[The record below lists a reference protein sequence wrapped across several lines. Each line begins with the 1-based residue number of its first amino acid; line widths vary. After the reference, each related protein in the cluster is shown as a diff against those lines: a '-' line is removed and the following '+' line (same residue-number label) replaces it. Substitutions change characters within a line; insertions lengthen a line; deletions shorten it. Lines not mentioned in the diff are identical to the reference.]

1 MLPIFQ
7 KLKSYVLMAS
17 MFIILLFFYV
27 LCAVEGAE
35 QEIPGKIN
43 LGSSLFPTSQP
54 TSWFSPSGRF
64 AFGFYQQ
71 DSGFAVGI
79 WLVGKSNRTVV
90 WTANRND
97 PPVSASST
105 ISLTDEGKLLYKI
118 GQGGE
123 KLIANNTEAASFAS
137 LQDSGNLV
145 LYNAK
150 SEIIWESFKYP
161 TDTILGG
168 QTLFS
173 GAQLVSSS
181 ETSHHTGR
189 FHLKMQEDGNLVLYP
204 LNTGDTSG
212 DAYWRSGTLGHEFKF
227 HLYLNSSGRL
237 LIVNGTSSKIIS
249 TLYGNSLSAND
260 DNSTIYRATLDIDGV
275 LRLYSHRYDE
285 SGELKATTEWEALKS
300 PCEVKSFCGFNSYCT
315 YNDDQPVCLCLPG
328 SDFIDPNHRNLGCT
342 RNYTEAAC
350 KGGKQNPL
358 HFNITT
364 MENINWGDI
373 PYVQQSMS
381 IEECR
386 NSCLEDCNCGAAL
399 FSENTCKKQRLPLR
413 YVIRKIQSGDL
424 DQVKSTALLKVGIGG
439 NNGIDS
445 IPLKPTIIV
454 TRSEKGRLAE
464 ILMTCVLVVFSC
476 ISLIVCCLFIYK
488 IRSIRYKRLVEHGE
502 DGLTEEL
509 KLRLFS
515 YDELKAATN
524 GFREELGKGSF
535 GAVYKGTLYKR
546 KKLVA
551 VKRLEKLV
559 EEGEREFQAEMR
571 AIGRTHHKNLVRL
584 LGYCAVDSKRLLVY
598 EYMSNGSLAN
608 LVFNSSG
615 RLSWNQR
622 IKIAIDVAKGIH
634 YLHEECETPIIHCD
648 IKPQNILM
656 DEFWTAK
663 IADFGLAK
671 LLMPDQTRTFT
682 VVRGTRGYLAP
693 EWHKNTPISVKAD
706 IYSYGIV
713 LLEIVCC
720 RKNMELNTLKPEEIV
735 LSTWVYNCFVA
746 GELEKLVIG
755 EEADKKILEK
765 MVMVAMWC
773 IQDEPALRPS
783 MKSVV
788 LMLEGITDVSVPP
801 CPTAPSM

>member
-413 YVIRKIQSGDL
+413 
-424 DQVKSTALLKVGIGG
+424 
-439 NNGIDS
+439 
-445 IPLKPTIIV
+445 
-454 TRSEKGRLAE
+454 
-464 ILMTCVLVVFSC
+464 
-476 ISLIVCCLFIYK
+476 
-488 IRSIRYKRLVEHGE
+488 SIRYKRLVEHGE

>member
-17 MFIILLFFYV
+17 MFIILLFCYV
-27 LCAVEGAE
+27 FCAVEGAE

-71 DSGFAVGI
+71 GSGFAVGI

-105 ISLTDEGKLLYKI
+105 ISLTEEGKLLYKI

-181 ETSHHTGR
+181 ETSHTGR

-204 LNTGDTSG
+204 LNTGDTPG
-212 DAYWRSGTLGHEFKF
+212 DAYWRSSTLGHEFKF
-227 HLYLNSSGRL
+227 YLYLNSSGRL

-249 TLYGNSLSAND
+249 TVYGNSLSAND

-373 PYVQQSMS
+373 PYVQQYMS

-399 FSENTCKKQRLPLR
+399 FSENTCKKQRLPL
-413 YVIRKIQSGDL
+413 
-424 DQVKSTALLKVGIGG
+424 
-439 NNGIDS
+439 
-445 IPLKPTIIV
+445 
-454 TRSEKGRLAE
+454 
-464 ILMTCVLVVFSC
+464 
-476 ISLIVCCLFIYK
+476 
-488 IRSIRYKRLVEHGE
+488 RSIRYKRLVEHGE

-615 RLSWNQR
+615 RPSWNQR

-801 CPTAPSM
+801 CPTAPSMEFNSLL